1 MAGEGK
7 SSLAEAW
14 KGIRSLARGFAMI
27 FGRFAVGLAGLL
39 LMGAGVVQ
47 AKTVTLGASDNRTD
61 VSLILGDTL
70 VVELSAGDVNGFQWV
85 SHLPKGSGLA
95 ALNEDVVPA
104 GKTVAVPVQI
114 KRFRF
119 NAAAVG
125 EVPLV
130 FGFETEVKVPGGAPQ
145 DTSAYSVRVHIG
157 SGAPQAGTAFLFGT
171 YKGTMPC
178 ADCSGLDTVLRLYAK
193 GKFDTTYAFYVR
205 TQTYRGAPHGDV
217 TFSDRGDWFLSRG
230 DATDPDATV
239 YQLNPGDA
247 QHVDSFLVEEKG
259 AALVQ
264 LDREQKPIDT
274 TMNMTLRKVP

>member
-1 MAGEGK
+1 
-7 SSLAEAW
+7 
-14 KGIRSLARGFAMI
+14 MI

-39 LMGAGVVQ
+39 MVMGVGVGQ

-104 GKTVAVPVQI
+104 SKAAGPVQI
-114 KRFRF
+114 KQFRF

-125 EVPLV
+125 EVTLV

-157 SGAPQAGTAFLFGT
+157 SGAPQAGTAVLFGT

-178 ADCSGLDTVLRLYAK
+178 ADCSGLDMVLRLYAK
-193 GKFDTTYAFYVR
+193 GKYDTTYAFYVR

-217 TFSDRGDWFLSRG
+217 TFSDRGEWFLSRG

-239 YQLNPGDA
+239 YQLNPDDA
-247 QHVDSFLVEEKG
+247 QRADSFLVEEKG